1 MKIEFLYKN
10 DSYKSVIE
18 EIKGSLNL
26 EDNEII
32 YTPVVQAGLNIFSFQ
47 KNGENE
53 DSAKKLDKVKNAV
66 YESLPR
72 EDLFVIT
79 DGTSS
84 YFCQRLY
91 PQMAMFER
99 SLRKV
104 LCLASIKSKDEKSIE
119 LCKKIEEQEFAGIYQ
134 MLFSDVNYVLE
145 AKKIVNSNSPA
156 FSKHDILKQL
166 KNIDEHNMWDKL
178 FNGMY
183 PYISENFLDIKNG
196 RNKIMH
202 SREISFEEYN
212 EVKNNLEKSNST
224 FRRIEF
230 DLLEKDNFD
239 SYELLKAISD
249 GIKMLGQAMVN
260 IASSTLAKSFFTYL
274 ETKAMEKQEF
284 ELEDKNEIDL
294 LPPQNEDD
302 NESFSEGEETC
313 PTN

>member
-1 MKIEFLYKN
+1 MIIEFLYKD
-10 DSYKSVIE
+10 DSYETVIE
-18 EIKGSLNL
+18 GIKGSLNL
-26 EDNEII
+26 EENEII
-32 YTPVVQAGLNIFSFQ
+32 YTPVVQAGLNIFSF
-47 KNGENE
+47 KKTGENE
-53 DSAKKLDKVKNAV
+53 DSAKKLDKVK
-66 YESLPR
+66 EIIFKSLPQ
-72 EDLFVIT
+72 DNLFVIT

-104 LCLASIKSKDEKSIE
+104 LYLASIKSKDEKGIE
-119 LCKKIEEQEFAGIYQ
+119 NCKKIEEQEFAGIYQ
-134 MLFSDVNYVLE
+134 MLFSDSNYVLE
-145 AKKIVNSNSPA
+145 AKKVVNSGSPA
-156 FSKHDILKQL
+156 FSKYDILKQL
-166 KNIDEHNMWDKL
+166 KDIDEHNMWNKL

-202 SREISFEEYN
+202 SRAITFDEYN
-212 EVKNNLEKSNST
+212 DIKNRLEKSNST
-224 FRRIEF
+224 FRKIEF

-284 ELEDKNEIDL
+284 ALEDKNEIDL